1 MTDADQEAGRIARV
15 LDPTF
20 SQGLQDVS
28 TEDLRRRRDETL
40 AERDYLS
47 YLRRLIQ
54 TRQDLLTYERSRRSA
69 GTDPK
74 PLMDRLI
81 AVLAEGP
88 QGGSRG
94 EALRLQIRPE
104 DIERAEVRMAQTLGG
119 LNLAE
124 PVALSDEDLQRA
136 LTLLEDAE
144 RGVSEDR
151 KAVFRV
157 HDQLQ
162 AELKRRYRMDPSAIP
177 VSL

>member
-1 MTDADQEAGRIARV
+1 MSDADQGADRMSRV
-15 LDPTF
+15 LDPAF
-20 SQGLQDVS
+20 CEDLEGIS

-54 TRQDLLTYERSRRSA
+54 TRQDLLTYERARRAA
-69 GTDPK
+69 GAEPK
-74 PLMDRLI
+74 PLLDRLI
-81 AVLAEGP
+81 AVLALGP

-104 DIERAEVRMAQTLGG
+104 DIERAEDQMDRTLGD

-124 PVALSDEDLQRA
+124 PLALEDEHLTRA
-136 LTLLEDAE
+136 LALLAQAE
-144 RGVSEDR
+144 RAVSEDR

-162 AELKRRYRMDPSAIP
+162 EELKRRYRTDPSAIP

>member
-1 MTDADQEAGRIARV
+1 MKDADQGADRIARV
-15 LDPTF
+15 LDPVF
-20 SQGLQDVS
+20 CQNLQEVD
-28 TEDLRRRRDETL
+28 TGELRRRRDETL

-54 TRQDLLTYERSRRSA
+54 TRQDLLTYERSRRTA

-104 DIERAEVRMAQTLGG
+104 DIERAEDRMSETLGG

-124 PVALSDEDLQRA
+124 PVALSDGELQRA
-136 LTLLEDAE
+136 LALLEDAE
-144 RGVSEDR
+144 RAVSEDR

-162 AELKRRYRMDPSAIP
+162 EELKRRYRTDPSAIP

>member
-1 MTDADQEAGRIARV
+1 MTDADQGPDRIARV
-15 LDPTF
+15 LDPAF
-20 SQGLQDVS
+20 CQDLQDLS
-28 TEDLRRRRDETL
+28 TEELRRRRDETL

-54 TRQDLLTYERSRRSA
+54 TRQDLLTYERSRRTA
-69 GTDPK
+69 GADPK

-104 DIERAEVRMAQTLGG
+104 DIERAEARMAQTLGG

-124 PVALSDEDLQRA
+124 PVALSDEELERA
-136 LTLLEDAE
+136 LTLLEETE
-144 RGVSEDR
+144 RAVSGDR

-162 AELKRRYRMDPSAIP
+162 EELKRRYRTDPSAIP

>member
-1 MTDADQEAGRIARV
+1 MTDHRPGTDRMAHI
-15 LDPTF
+15 LDPAY
-20 SQGLQDVS
+20 QERLDDVD
-28 TEDLRRRRDETL
+28 TDEVRRRRDETL

-54 TRQDLLTYERSRRSA
+54 TRQDLLSYEKARRVA
-69 GTDPK
+69 GAEPK
-74 PLMDRLI
+74 PLLDRLI
-81 AVLAEGP
+81 AVLALGP

-104 DIERAEVRMAQTLGG
+104 DIERAEKRMDETLGS

-124 PVALSDEDLQRA
+124 PLVLEDDELDRA
-136 LTLLEDAE
+136 LELLGSAE
-144 RGVSEDR
+144 RAISEDR

-157 HDQLQ
+157 HDLLQ
-162 AELKRRYRMDPSAIP
+162 EELKRRYRTDPSAIP